1 MKNKK
6 GFTLLEILI
15 VVAIIGILASVIFV
29 FMSQS
34 KKNARLNNA
43 KTALK
48 GAILMVISCNDANS
62 TVNVPSGLENGTKDI
77 CPATPNSHWPA
88 LQGGYTYVA
97 GGNFGP
103 TCSFQINTKGDST
116 NPGGI
121 ITCYCSTQRCI

>member
-6 GFTLLEILI
+6 GFTLLEILV
-15 VVAIIGILASVIFV
+15 VVAIIIILSSVILV
-29 FMSQS
+29 FISQS

-48 GAILMVISCNDANS
+48 GAILMVIACNDANS
-62 TVNVPSGLENGTKDI
+62 TRGIPSGTETGTRDI
-77 CPATPNSHWPA
+77 CTATPNSHWPA
-88 LQGGYTYVA
+88 LQGGYTYVV

-103 TCSFQINTKGDST
+103 NCNFQINTKGDST

-121 ITCYCSTQRCI
+121 ITCYCSALRCN